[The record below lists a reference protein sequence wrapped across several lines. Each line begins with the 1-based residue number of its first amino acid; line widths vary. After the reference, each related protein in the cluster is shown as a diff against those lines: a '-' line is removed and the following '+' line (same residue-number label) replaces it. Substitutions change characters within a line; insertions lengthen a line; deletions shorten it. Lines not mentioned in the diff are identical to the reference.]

1 MSNSNIG
8 FTGRFKLVASKADG
22 SGVRE
27 LTDWFDN
34 LIVNSGLD
42 SLGAGV
48 NHMNQCNV
56 GSGSSVPVA
65 TNTTLDSSYAQ
76 STDRTSDAGAST
88 AAPWY
93 KWLRFKFRFPVGVAA
108 GNISEIGVFSSGVLW
123 SRTLVKDAQG
133 NTTTITVLS
142 DEVLD
147 VYYELRIFPPEN
159 DVVANFT
166 LNGTQHTATLRASNA
181 SSSGWAA
188 DFTTGTA
195 GGQYQSVQ
203 LGNGTD
209 LGPVT
214 GTFGAATS
222 TQVETGYYYD
232 LSWYT
237 YIQNSMQ
244 RRVRL
249 TMSLDRANFSGGI
262 GGANLH
268 LNYGDFQVKFD
279 PPIPKTNQM
288 VLRLDFM
295 LSWARRNIV

>member
-1 MSNSNIG
+1 M
-8 FTGRFKLVASKADG
+8 A
-22 SGVRE
+22 E
-27 LTDWFDN
+27 PM
-34 LIVNSGLD
+34 LI
-42 SLGAGV
+42 AQ
-48 NHMNQCNV
+48 NQN
-56 GSGSSVPVA
+56 
-65 TNTTLDSSYAQ
+65 
-76 STDRTSDAGAST
+76 
-88 AAPWY
+88 
-93 KWLRFKFRFPVGVAA
+93 
-108 GNISEIGVFSSGVLW
+108 
-123 SRTLVKDAQG
+123 
-133 NTTTITVLS
+133 
-142 DEVLD
+142 
-147 VYYELRIFPPEN
+147 
-159 DVVANFT
+159 
-166 LNGTQHTATLRASNA
+166 
-181 SSSGWAA
+181 
-188 DFTTGTA
+188 
-195 GGQYQSVQ
+195 VQ

-222 TQVETGYYYD
+222 TQVVTLAYYD

-249 TMSLDRANFSGGI
+249 TMGLDRANFSGGI